1 MEPRLNYREVA
12 PEGIR
17 TLFTLEHYANTCGL
31 ERSLLDLIRIRASQ
45 IYGCAYCIDMHAKE
59 ARAGGE
65 TEQRIYALDAWR
77 ETSFFT
83 DRERAALEW
92 AEAVTLI
99 GDSHVP
105 DDLYEAVRKQLSEK
119 ELVDLT
125 LAVIS
130 VNSGIRLATS
140 FRTVAGSYQ
149 VHRRE
154 PVSEP
159 A

>member
-1 MEPRLNYREVA
+1 MEPRLKYRDAA

-17 TLFTLEHYANTCGL
+17 TFFTLEHYANTCGL

-45 IYGCAYCIDMHAKE
+45 ICGCAYCIDMHAKE
-59 ARAGGE
+59 ARASGE

-77 ETSFFT
+77 ETPFFK

-92 AEAVTLI
+92 AEAVTMI
-99 GDSHVP
+99 DQGHVP
-105 DDLYEAVRKQLSEK
+105 DEVYESARQQFSEK

-130 VNSGIRLATS
+130 VNGGIRLATS
-140 FRTVAGSYQ
+140 FRTVPGSYQ
-149 VHRRE
+149 IHKRE
-154 PVSEP
+154 PVSAQP
-159 A
+159 